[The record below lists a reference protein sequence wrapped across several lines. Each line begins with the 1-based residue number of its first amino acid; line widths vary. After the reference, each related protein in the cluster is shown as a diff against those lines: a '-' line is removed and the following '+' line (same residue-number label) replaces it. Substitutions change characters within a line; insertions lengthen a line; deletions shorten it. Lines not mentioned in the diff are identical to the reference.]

1 MAPSVKEQG
10 ASASPKRHRKV
21 VLALLTMFFGMFAF
35 GFALVPLYN
44 VVCRLTGLNGKGVE
58 TVASAYAGEVDEKR
72 SVNVQF
78 VSNVNSKLPFA
89 FHPDAG
95 AITVHPGE
103 LYATSF
109 FAENQSGGEVT
120 AQAVATYAPGEA
132 AKYVHKTQCF
142 CFSKESFGPHESKH
156 MPVRFYIDPAIP
168 ADIGTVTISYTY
180 YNVTPGQTPGA

>member
-1 MAPSVKEQG
+1 MSGQG
-10 ASASPKRHRKV
+10 AAASPQRHRKV
-21 VLALLTMFFGMFAF
+21 VLALLAIFFGMFAF

-44 VVCRLTGLNGKGVE
+44 AVCRLTGLNGKGVE
-58 TVASAYAGEVDEKR
+58 AVSSAYAGLVDEAR
-72 SVNVQF
+72 TVNVQF
-78 VSNVNSKLPFA
+78 ISNTSSKLPFA
-89 FHPDAG
+89 FRPDAG

-109 FAENQSGGEVT
+109 FAENQSGGDVT
-120 AQAVATYAPGEA
+120 AQAIATYAPGEA

-168 ADIGTVTISYTY
+168 ADITTVTISYTY
-180 YNVTPGQTPGA
+180 FNVTPGQTPGA